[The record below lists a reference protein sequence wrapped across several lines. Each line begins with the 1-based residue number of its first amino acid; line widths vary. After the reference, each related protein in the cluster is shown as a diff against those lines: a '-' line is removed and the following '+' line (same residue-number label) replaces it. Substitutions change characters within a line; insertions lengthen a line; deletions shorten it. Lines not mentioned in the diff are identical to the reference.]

1 MGNRLFAFA
10 MFMLFLGMLIGLV
23 VPGLAESIHDN
34 AEAFWLSIK

>member
-34 AEAFWLSIK
+34 VEVLYLRIK

>member
-10 MFMLFLGMLIGLV
+10 LFMLFLGMFIGLII
-23 VPGLAESIHDN
+23 PGLAESIHDN